1 MQQKYHTF
9 TSKVAINTEARSHL
23 LPASRCCPELLF
35 TTPVFANRID
45 LTLLQHINMAYF
57 DDRVGISS
65 AFSQPKYYGIA
76 AGGNWV
82 TLNGRWQD
90 GELSNSFQPL
100 AADSIIKIIKM
111 KGGGK
116 WKRGGGVKCNCNSS
130 GVGTHVANYSSWL
143 VYTLGSVSNEGEAR
157 THRPQSDIA
166 RKISM

>member
-65 AFSQPKYYGIA
+65 AFSQPEYYGIA

-116 WKRGGGVKCNCNSS
+116 WKRRGGEVQLQFLRS
-130 GVGTHVANYSSWL
+130 GHTCGKLFQLACLHS
-143 VYTLGSVSNEGEAR
+143 R
-157 THRPQSDIA
+157 QCQ
-166 RKISM
+166 